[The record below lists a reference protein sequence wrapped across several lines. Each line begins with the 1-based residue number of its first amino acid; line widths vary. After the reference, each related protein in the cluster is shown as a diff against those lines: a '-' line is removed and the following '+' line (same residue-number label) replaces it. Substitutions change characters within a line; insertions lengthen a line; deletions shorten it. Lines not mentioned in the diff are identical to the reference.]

1 MMTIHQMIVTK
12 TTQTYARYKAKKV
25 TTMTRP
31 TMARE
36 INTNQTNQKKM
47 HTYIRPLWQREL
59 SRSSSGRKNFVKF

>member
-1 MMTIHQMIVTK
+1 MMTIHQMIVIK
-12 TTQTYARYKAKKV
+12 TMQIYAKYKAKKV

-47 HTYIRPLWQREL
+47 HTYI
-59 SRSSSGRKNFVKF
+59 